1 MNETIRARERLR
13 PFVERARRFSG
24 WQLDAVGSKPLD
36 PREPWNYR
44 RRASELLETAESV
57 VDMGT
62 GGGEVFDELCAS
74 FRGQAVA
81 TEPWPVNAPIA
92 AARLRPR
99 GIGVVHCDSLVLPF
113 RDGAFELVLNRH
125 EELDPAEVARVLA
138 PGGTILTQQ
147 IGRTWWRELRKFFP
161 RMRDFGDL
169 FRRYEDGLR
178 SAGLKIVQATTHDG
192 RAAYRGLG
200 DIVFTLCVAPW
211 TIPDFDPL
219 GRDLRALR
227 RTEDALSTP
236 AGIVLTESLFVIEA
250 RKEA

>member
-1 MNETIRARERLR
+1 M
-13 PFVERARRFSG
+13 
-24 WQLDAVGSKPLD
+24 
-36 PREPWNYR
+36 
-44 RRASELLETAESV
+44 
-57 VDMGT
+57 
-62 GGGEVFDELCAS
+62 
-74 FRGQAVA
+74 
-81 TEPWPVNAPIA
+81 
-92 AARLRPR
+92 
-99 GIGVVHCDSLVLPF
+99 
-113 RDGAFELVLNRH
+113 
-125 EELDPAEVARVLA
+125 ARVLA